1 MSVIHT
7 TVCTR
12 RTLAEHW
19 LADTSTPP
27 RAPVDSRDAWL
38 ADWSTGRL
46 AWLDRCWLYS
56 TTSRLDP
63 HGRLFRR
70 VASMLVFALAHARF
84 LDSIESSAQE
94 QRLACVYLRFQRT
107 SFLSLFCFLFFSFG
121 GNFNCAT
128 EYIGRFK
135 QSYGNQKRRRYFRES
150 RIRSR
155 TKYAFSVVFFL
166 YRCIKF
172 VFSLKSLES
181 FNFWWTFLINS
192 YFYDFLGSWR
202 IFCEV
207 RIVMS
212 MKRKLYIF
220 IHVSIKKSI
229 VFNWMTDT

>member
-1 MSVIHT
+1 MTPDWLIGRPVDWLDWIDAGY
-7 TVCTR
+7 TR
-12 RTLAEHW
+12 RLLVSILT
-19 LADTSTPP
+19 
-27 RAPVDSRDAWL
+27 VDSSAEL
-38 ADWSTGRL
+38 L
-46 AWLDRCWLYS
+46 RC
-56 TTSRLDP
+56 
-63 HGRLFRR
+63 
-70 VASMLVFALAHARF
+70 LVFALAHARF

-181 FNFWWTFLINS
+181 FNF
-192 YFYDFLGSWR
+192 
-202 IFCEV
+202 
-207 RIVMS
+207 
-212 MKRKLYIF
+212 
-220 IHVSIKKSI
+220 
-229 VFNWMTDT
+229 

>member
-70 VASMLVFALAHARF
+70 VASMSGLRACACAVSRF
-84 LDSIESSAQE
+84 YWIFCSRAAASLCI
-94 QRLACVYLRFQRT
+94 LRFQRT
-107 SFLSLFCFLFFSFG
+107 SFLSLFCFFFFSFG

-150 RIRSR
+150 RIWSR

-192 YFYDFLGSWR
+192 YFYDFLGCWR

-220 IHVSIKKSI
+220 IRVSIKKSI

>member
-1 MSVIHT
+1 MTPDWLIGRPVDWLDWIDAGY
-7 TVCTR
+7 TR
-12 RTLAEHW
+12 RLLVSILT
-19 LADTSTPP
+19 
-27 RAPVDSRDAWL
+27 VDSSAEL
-38 ADWSTGRL
+38 L
-46 AWLDRCWLYS
+46 RC
-56 TTSRLDP
+56 
-63 HGRLFRR
+63 
-70 VASMLVFALAHARF
+70 LVFALAHARF

-192 YFYDFLGSWR
+192 YFYDFLGCWR